1 MTIIYHNPRCSK
13 SRQALALIRER
24 GIEPSIELY
33 LETPP
38 SAAALAA
45 LLALARGAAPETA
58 LQWGVAAASATVSTD
73 ATALCDLAQ
82 AQACFDLCQLEQL

>member
-45 LLALARGAAPETA
+45 TCSHKDADCGEAGLPVCQVAGVPPPFALP
-58 LQWGVAAASATVSTD
+58 S
-73 ATALCDLAQ
+73 
-82 AQACFDLCQLEQL
+82 LCQWLCGRAVTVQAVQRV